1 MTFIRAVAVILV
13 VTVAV
18 AGCAKRPAPSPPATV
33 LSAAA
38 QRQLEIDE
46 RKDELLR
53 QLAVCESGG
62 HGYPDRPI
70 YGGRGMYVGRFQFV
84 ARTVINYAKQMDGRV
99 LTPKEAV
106 DLAHDYDQAAAL
118 AKYVIFDLG
127 GIWNWP
133 LCNRKLGLAKQVAEI
148 NAL

>member
-1 MTFIRAVAVILV
+1 MIFVRIVAVILALA
-13 VTVAV
+13 VTS
-18 AGCAKRPAPSPPATV
+18 CAKRPAPNPQPVT
-33 LSAAA
+33 LSAAG

-62 HGYPDRPI
+62 HGYTDRPI
-70 YGGRGMYVGRFQFV
+70 YGGRGMYVGRFQFIP
-84 ARTVINYAKQMDGRV
+84 RTVINYVKQMDGRV
-99 LTPKEAV
+99 LTPTEAV
-106 DLAHDYDQAAAL
+106 DLAHDYERAAAL
-118 AKYVIFDLG
+118 AKYIIFDLG
-127 GIWNWP
+127 GVWNWP